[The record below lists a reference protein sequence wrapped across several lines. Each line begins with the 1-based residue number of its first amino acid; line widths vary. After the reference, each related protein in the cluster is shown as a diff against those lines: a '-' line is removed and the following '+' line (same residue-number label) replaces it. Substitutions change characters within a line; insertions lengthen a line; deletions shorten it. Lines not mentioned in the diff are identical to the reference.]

1 MTQEQTAMVLLEN
14 GEGYLTAKSAGEN
27 GVSPSTLKRMEERGL
42 VERAARGLYVRADII
57 PDLYYVAQYRCPQ
70 GVFSHETAL
79 FFHSLSDRTPFQ
91 LMLTIPSGWNT
102 RLLLSDEVMIFY
114 SNPKYAKLGTVET
127 VTPYGRTVAV
137 YDVPR
142 TICDC
147 LRSIGRL
154 DKDLVL
160 TALKRYMK
168 DPAGDKAR
176 FLEYASLFKIR
187 DIALRYMEVLS

>member
-1 MTQEQTAMVLLEN
+1 MTQEQVALALLEN
-14 GEGYLTAKSAGEN
+14 GGGYLTAKTAGEN
-27 GVSPSTLKRMEERGL
+27 GVSPSTLKRMEERGF
-42 VERAARGLYVRADII
+42 VERAVRGLYVSADII

-79 FFHSLSDRTPFQ
+79 FFHGLSDRTPLQ

-102 RLLLSDEVMIFY
+102 RLLLSDDIMIFY
-114 SNPKYAKLGTVET
+114 SKPKQAKLGVVET
-127 VTPYGRTVAV
+127 VTPYGRVVAV
-137 YDVPR
+137 YDAPR

-147 LRSIGRL
+147 LRSVDKL

-168 DPAGDKAR
+168 DPAGDKAKL
-176 FLEYASLFKIR
+176 LEYAGLFKIR